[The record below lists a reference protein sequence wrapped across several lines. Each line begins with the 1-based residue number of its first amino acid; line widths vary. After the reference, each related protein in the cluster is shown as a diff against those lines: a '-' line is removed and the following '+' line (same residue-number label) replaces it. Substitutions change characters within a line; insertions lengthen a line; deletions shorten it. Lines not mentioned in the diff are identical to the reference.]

1 MGRVPEGDMTV
12 FHRPGAAIATLLI
25 LLMGAAFVTQVVPYK
40 QIVESQRQV
49 AAARAELAELET
61 QNDRLQADVEAL
73 HTNSEIE
80 RLAREKLGYVRPGET
95 AYVVLDPPGSADDT
109 EPAPTE
115 PEPVEKTWVDEVWEF
130 LTGADIGS

>member
-1 MGRVPEGDMTV
+1 MSVLR
-12 FHRPGAAIATLLI
+12 RPGAAIATLLI
-25 LLMGAAFVTQVVPYK
+25 LLMGAAFLTQVVPYN
-40 QIVESQRQV
+40 QIIESQRQV
-49 AAARAELAELET
+49 AEARAELAELEA
-61 QNDRLQADVEAL
+61 QNERLQADVAAL
-73 HTNSEIE
+73 HTDSEVE

-109 EPAPTE
+109 EPVPPE